1 MDPECQCQ
9 VQQDSEFFRR
19 TRSQKFVKKQTRIP
33 SHLSVSAIAGVC
45 VLISKTWA
53 NFGWIDY
60 TSWSLNRRQILKF
73 ETFPDPDSKILEQE
87 RSRNLKKW
95 LRPLLL
101 DFSEKEGF
109 GKKSGGFSAFWWIW
123 FYKIMLYRIWIGF
136 DNLVLNF
143 FATFSFVS
151 ELSITAFHLCISF
164 SGVSHIHWNYTL
176 CLPCNQTI
184 GMLYSDA
191 RYKFALLCRPI
202 MSSIYQIW
210 NSCEVHWFRPFFD
223 P

>member
-109 GKKSGGFSAFWWIW
+109 GKKSGGFSAFW
-123 FYKIMLYRIWIGF
+123 
-136 DNLVLNF
+136 
-143 FATFSFVS
+143 
-151 ELSITAFHLCISF
+151 
-164 SGVSHIHWNYTL
+164 
-176 CLPCNQTI
+176 
-184 GMLYSDA
+184 
-191 RYKFALLCRPI
+191 
-202 MSSIYQIW
+202 
-210 NSCEVHWFRPFFD
+210 
-223 P
+223 